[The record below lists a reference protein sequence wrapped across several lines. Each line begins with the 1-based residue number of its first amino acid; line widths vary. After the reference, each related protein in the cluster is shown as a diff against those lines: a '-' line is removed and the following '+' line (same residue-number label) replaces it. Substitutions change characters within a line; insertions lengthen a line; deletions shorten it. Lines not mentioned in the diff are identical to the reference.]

1 MIHDALL
8 LFSDAQAV
16 TAAAASTSYVDLKAA
31 RNIGVGEDLFVVL
44 IVDVALTD
52 AGSNSTLTVDLYGDS
67 STSFTPD
74 GTQTLFTVA
83 ALAAIG
89 TKYVARVSP
98 GLAAAYRYL
107 ELYYT
112 PNNGDL
118 STGSVTAFITRNPDI
133 ASDYYASG
141 FSIA

>member
-1 MIHDALL
+1 MIFDSLL
-8 LFSDAQAV
+8 LFSDAQAI

-31 RNIGVGEDLFVVL
+31 RNLGVGEPLFVVL

-52 AGSNSTLTVDLYGDS
+52 GSSDSTLTVDLYGDS

-83 ALAAIG
+83 ALSAIG
-89 TKYVARVSP
+89 AKYIARVSP
-98 GLAAAYRYL
+98 GLAANYRYL
-107 ELYYT
+107 QLYYT
-112 PNNGDL
+112 PNNGNL

-133 ASDYYASG
+133 ADSYYASG
-141 FSIA
+141 FNIA